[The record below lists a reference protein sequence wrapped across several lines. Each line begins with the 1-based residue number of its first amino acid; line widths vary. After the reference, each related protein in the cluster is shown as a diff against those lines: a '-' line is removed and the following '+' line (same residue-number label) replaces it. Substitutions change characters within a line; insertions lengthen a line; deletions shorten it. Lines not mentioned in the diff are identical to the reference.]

1 MTKYEDLMNKSALNE
16 HKADEQSDML
26 VKAFYRHAA
35 EGYRRKANK
44 LTVEEAKQPVTTNK
58 AI

>member
-16 HKADEQSDML
+16 RKADEQSDVL
-26 VKAFYRHAA
+26 VKVFYRHVA
-35 EGYRRKANK
+35 EGYRHKANK